1 MRILGKKWLM
11 LAAAVPVAALIA
23 CSSDAPVQV
32 LTPSGQVYDEDE
44 YNELVE
50 AGMVDEMGN
59 VIEED
64 EDDDDGDAAGTDTKK
79 SSSSGS
85 KTTSSSDSKTASSS
99 DTKTESSSDSKTTS
113 SDSKTESSSSAKASS
128 DSGSDKSSSSAV
140 TSSTGSEGTSSEG
153 GSGETVKSSS
163 SASGNATSSA
173 GKDES
178 SSAGTATSSSS
189 VSGDATSSSSTV
201 RQATLVDG
209 SNFSVGTDDMKEV
222 ATETQSELDS
232 LKEILDNGGTVD
244 GFEESDIQFN
254 EETMTVE
261 LFESSDVYCFT
272 GEGEWLKITAEL
284 LGQYIP
290 HFRNDHAW
298 GNLRHFDIKFMDAC
312 AAVYIRRKS

>member
-113 SDSKTESSSSAKASS
+113 SDSKTESSSSVKASS
-128 DSGSDKSSSSAV
+128 DSGSGKSSSSAV

-173 GKDES
+173 GTGDV
-178 SSAGTATSSSS
+178 TVSSSS
-189 VSGDATSSSSTV
+189 ITAQHENTGCDSGECSI
-201 RQATLVDG
+201 G
-209 SNFSVGTDDMKEV
+209 SNAMDEV
-222 ATETQSELDS
+222 DAETKTELDS
-232 LKEILDNGGTVD
+232 LKKLIDNGEIPV
-244 GFEESDIQFN
+244 GFEELPEGLTGETFN
-254 EETMTVE
+254 YNFLGEN
-261 LFESSDVYCFT
+261 DVYCFT
-272 GEGEWLKITAEL
+272 GEGEWLHVVREEL
-284 LGQYIP
+284 GKYIN
-290 HFRNDHAW
+290 HFKNGAAW
-298 GNLRHFDIKFMDAC
+298 GQLEKFEIIFSESC
-312 AAVYIRRKS
+312 AEVYFRPKS